1 MYVEIW
7 WVVRSP
13 THYTVQKRKGFNVTS
28 PKCTFDT
35 TNNRYA
41 SYQHSIIVQQQQ
53 QTSDHHFFY
62 FQYRFF
68 PYAIADSE
76 KPGTYLDNSVTP

>member
-1 MYVEIW
+1 MVKLETYPKSMYGESKYEAASTSGHFRWIILIVYVEIW

-41 SYQHSIIVQQQQ
+41 SYQHSIIVQ
-53 QTSDHHFFY
+53 
-62 FQYRFF
+62 
-68 PYAIADSE
+68 
-76 KPGTYLDNSVTP
+76 